1 MKKKLTLFQSLILI
15 VSLGIV
21 FTAGLLFARSSLLN
35 QAEANV
41 VSLTNAYTTGFN
53 GDLTVLSVREDN
65 VRETIIAEDGTVLWD
80 SKEADVSKMENH
92 ASREEVAGALN
103 DAPKTVIRS
112 SATMGVEQ
120 LYYAEKKTIDGTI
133 YVVRISY
140 LTSGLTQFLTG
151 YLPWMII
158 VTIMALASSVTASAL
173 LSSRALEP
181 LKIIEHNLSD
191 VAEGR
196 VPARIRN
203 EDKDIQAI
211 ADNINEV
218 SSSLVKTMAQ
228 LKEESST
235 LQLVLDSGTDAIV
248 AINKGN
254 EILFSNKKFN
264 SFFPSGNRY
273 LPEEIKK
280 TFEEKPERITLHDT
294 PYLVRVSE
302 NEKLSLLVLTDITS
316 EVNGELERQEF
327 FDASSHELK
336 TPLTAIKGFNELIGL
351 RSEDPLIKTY
361 SAKVEKETDRMLSV
375 LADMLRISK
384 LESEEAEPNLPLLNL
399 AMVADEIFKELQPL
413 ADSRSVTLKCEGE
426 IEEPITHADAYSLI
440 KNLVENGILYNIK
453 GGYVQVKMEG
463 KTLSVED
470 NGQGIPEKDQARIFE
485 RFYRV
490 DKSRSRENGG
500 TGLGL
505 SIVKHI
511 CLKYRTKLF
520 LTSRLGY
527 GSTFTI
533 AFPFQDTEGKR
544 SS

>member
-1 MKKKLTLFQSLILI
+1 MRKKLTLFQSIILILA
-15 VSLGIV
+15 LGIV
-21 FTAGLLFARSSLLN
+21 FTAGLLFARASILS
-35 QAEANV
+35 QAESNV
-41 VSLTNAYTTGFN
+41 VFLTNAYTTGFN

-65 VRETIIAEDGTVLWD
+65 VRETVIAKDGTVLWD
-80 SKEADVSKMENH
+80 SKESASEMENH
-92 ASREEVAGALN
+92 AGREEVIAALN
-103 DAPKTVIRS
+103 DSPKTVIRS

-120 LYYAEKKTIDGTI
+120 LYYAEKKTIDGTV
-133 YVVRISY
+133 YVIRVSY
-140 LTSGLTQFLTG
+140 MTSGLTQFLTG
-151 YLPWMII
+151 YLPWMIV
-158 VTIMALASSVTASAL
+158 VTIVALACSITASVL

-181 LKIIEHNLSD
+181 LKKIERNLSD
-191 VAEGR
+191 VAVGR
-196 VPARIRN
+196 VPSPIKN

-218 SSSLVKTMAQ
+218 SSSLVETMSQ

-248 AINKGN
+248 AINKDGD
-254 EILFSNKKFN
+254 IVFSNKKFN

-280 TFEEKPERITLHDT
+280 TFVEKPERITLNDT

-302 NEKLSLLVLTDITS
+302 NDKLSLLVLTDITS
-316 EVNGELERQEF
+316 QVNGEQERQEF

-336 TPLTAIKGFNELIGL
+336 
-351 RSEDPLIKTY
+351 SEDPLIKTY
-361 SAKVEKETDRMLSV
+361 SAKVEKETDWMLSV
-375 LADMLRISK
+375 LTDMLRISK
-384 LESEEAEPNLPLLNL
+384 LESEEADPNLPLLNL

-413 ADSRSVTLKCEGE
+413 ADSRSVTLKSEGE
-426 IEEPITHADAYSLI
+426 MEEPISHTDAYSLI

-453 GGYVQVKMEG
+453 GGYVKVKMEEN
-463 KTLSVED
+463 TLSVED
-470 NGQGIPEKDQARIFE
+470 DGQGIPEKDQARIFE

-511 CLKYRTKLF
+511 SLKYKAKVF

-533 AFPFQDTEGKR
+533 VFPIHNPSEEKK

>member
-1 MKKKLTLFQSLILI
+1 MKKKLTLFQSLILV

-21 FTAGLLFARSSLLN
+21 FMAGLLFARSSLLN

-65 VRETIIAEDGTVLWD
+65 VRETIIAEDGKVLWD

-92 ASREEVAGALN
+92 ANREEVVSALN
-103 DAPKTVIRS
+103 GAPKTVIRS
-112 SATMGVEQ
+112 SFTMGVEQ
-120 LYYAEKKTIDGTI
+120 LYYAEKKTIDGTT
-133 YVVRISY
+133 YVVRVSY

-158 VTIMALASSVTASAL
+158 VTIVALASSVTASAL

-181 LKIIEHNLSD
+181 LKKIENNLSD
-191 VAEGR
+191 VVEGR
-196 VPARIRN
+196 VPAPIKN
-203 EDKDIQAI
+203 EDKDIQTI

-248 AINKGN
+248 AINKEN

-316 EVNGELERQEF
+316 QVNGEQERQEF

-375 LADMLRISK
+375 LTDMLRISK
-384 LESEEAEPNLPLLNL
+384 LEGEEAEKDLPLLNL
-399 AMVADEIFKELQPL
+399 ATVADEIFKELQPL
-413 ADSRSVTLKCEGE
+413 ADSRSVALKCEGKM
-426 IEEPITHADAYSLI
+426 EEPLTHADAYSLI

-470 NGQGIPEKDQARIFE
+470 DGQGIPEKDQARIFE

-511 CLKYRTKLF
+511 CLKYRAKLF

-533 AFPFQDTEGKR
+533 AFPFQDTEGKK

>member
-21 FTAGLLFARSSLLN
+21 FMAGLLFARSSLLN

-65 VRETIIAEDGTVLWD
+65 VRETIIAEDGKVLWD

-92 ASREEVAGALN
+92 ANREEVVSALN
-103 DAPKTVIRS
+103 DAPKTIIRS

-133 YVVRISY
+133 YVVRVSY

-158 VTIMALASSVTASAL
+158 VTIVALASSVVASAL

-181 LKIIEHNLSD
+181 LKKIEHNLSD

-196 VPARIRN
+196 VPAPIKN
-203 EDKDIQAI
+203 EDKDIQTI

-248 AINKGN
+248 AINKEN

-273 LPEEIKK
+273 LPEDIKK

-316 EVNGELERQEF
+316 QVNGEQERQEF

-375 LADMLRISK
+375 LTDMLRISK
-384 LESEEAEPNLPLLNL
+384 LEGEEAEKELPLLNL
-399 AMVADEIFKELQPL
+399 ATVADEIFKELQPL

-426 IEEPITHADAYSLI
+426 MEEPLTHADAYSLI

-453 GGYVQVKMEG
+453 GGHVQVKMEG

-470 NGQGIPEKDQARIFE
+470 DGQGIPEKDQARIFE

-511 CLKYRTKLF
+511 CLKYRAKLF
-520 LTSRLGY
+520 LTSRPGY

-533 AFPFQDTEGKR
+533 AFPFQDTEGKK